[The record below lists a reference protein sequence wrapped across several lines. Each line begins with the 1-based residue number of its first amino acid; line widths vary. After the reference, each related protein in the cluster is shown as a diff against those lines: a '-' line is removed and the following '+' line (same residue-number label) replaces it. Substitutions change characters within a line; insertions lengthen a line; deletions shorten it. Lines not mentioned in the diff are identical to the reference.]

1 MTVSSSLTSPKVNE
15 SKSLCQQNILANTS
29 RYRIFFLQKILL
41 LNDVISLIFIIFED
55 SCTTDK
61 IFFTIKGIS
70 SLSKIESSHLLGTVT
85 NIESSY
91 LLGTTYYQIML
102 YRFCL
107 CTPSDCFVS
116 YVNFSN
122 HLHPHKLAVTYSN
135 SL

>member
-1 MTVSSSLTSPKVNE
+1 MSVSSSLTSPKINE
-15 SKSLCQQNILANTS
+15 SKSLSQENILAHTS

-61 IFFTIKGIS
+61 INFTIKSIS
-70 SLSKIESSHLLGTVT
+70 SLSKIESS
-85 NIESSY
+85 Y
-91 LLGTTYYQIML
+91 FLGTTYYQIML

-107 CTPSDCFVS
+107 CTPPDCIVS
-116 YVNFSN
+116 YVNFSS
-122 HLHPHKLAVTYSN
+122 HLHPHKLTLAYSN

>member
-1 MTVSSSLTSPKVNE
+1 MSVSSFLTSPKVNE
-15 SKSLCQQNILANTS
+15 SKSLSQENILANSS
-29 RYRIFFLQKILL
+29 RYRIFFLKKILL
-41 LNDVISLIFIIFED
+41 LNYVISLIFIIFGD

-61 IFFTIKGIS
+61 IIFTIKSIS
-70 SLSKIESSHLLGTVT
+70 SLSKIESS
-85 NIESSY
+85 Y
-91 LLGTTYYQIML
+91 FLGTTYYQIML

-107 CTPSDCFVS
+107 CTPSDSFVS